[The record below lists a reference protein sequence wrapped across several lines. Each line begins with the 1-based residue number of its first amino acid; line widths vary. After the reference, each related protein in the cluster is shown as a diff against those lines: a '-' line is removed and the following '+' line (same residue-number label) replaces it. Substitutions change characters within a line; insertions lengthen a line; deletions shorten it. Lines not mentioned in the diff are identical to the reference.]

1 MGMEVSA
8 HQIHYLVVAIGIATI
23 VAIVARA
30 RNQEEASLALK
41 SPRLASKASIWI
53 PLKNRIFRNL
63 WVASLLSG
71 SAVSAFDTAAI
82 WLMNTMT
89 ASPLHISLMST
100 FATLPFFLF
109 TLPAGVFADTFD
121 RKQLLCFM
129 NLWLAM
135 VAAGLAAAN
144 WIGAASP
151 YLILG
156 AVFLMGVG
164 FAFNAPAWAAIIP
177 EVVRREDLPSA
188 ITLGGLQ
195 MNISG
200 IIGPAIGGVI
210 LSRLGANVVF
220 AINSACFLV
229 VILAVSHWTSL
240 REASRVAGDFMES
253 LASAIRHIRRAP
265 GVRVVVIR
273 VALFSLFISMIPAL
287 LPVVGL
293 KQLNLNGAQL
303 GFLFTSVSIGAA
315 LGAVLVVPTM
325 RRKFSPNK
333 VTIFAIALLILV
345 YFLMG
350 CVRQPEVFLL
360 VAAAA
365 GVAWTVA
372 ASELWVAGQFAAPE
386 SARGRLNAA
395 YMMASNASMAMGGI
409 VWGALAAFKGLEFT
423 LHAGSIL
430 LLISLPLLFRFSI
443 DVVQGRDSG
452 A

>member
-23 VAIVARA
+23 VAIIARA
-30 RNQEEASLALK
+30 RNEEEASLALK
-41 SPRLASKASIWI
+41 SPGLASKASISI

-89 ASPLHISLMST
+89 TSPLHISLMST

-129 NLWLAM
+129 NLWLAI

-156 AVFLMGVG
+156 TVFLMGVG
-164 FAFNAPAWAAIIP
+164 FAFNTPAWTAIIP
-177 EVVRREDLPSA
+177 EVVTREDLPSA
-188 ITLGGLQ
+188 ITLGGVQ

-200 IIGPAIGGVI
+200 IVGPAIGGVI
-210 LSRLGANVVF
+210 LSRLGVNVVF

-229 VILAVSHWTSL
+229 VILAVSHWKSL
-240 REASRVAGDFMES
+240 REASRIAGDFMES
-253 LASAIRHIRRAP
+253 LANAIRHIRRAP

-293 KQLNLNGAQL
+293 KQLNGAQL

-409 VWGALAAFKGLEFT
+409 VWGAFAAFKGLEFT

-430 LLISLPLLFRFSI
+430 VLISLPLLFRFSI